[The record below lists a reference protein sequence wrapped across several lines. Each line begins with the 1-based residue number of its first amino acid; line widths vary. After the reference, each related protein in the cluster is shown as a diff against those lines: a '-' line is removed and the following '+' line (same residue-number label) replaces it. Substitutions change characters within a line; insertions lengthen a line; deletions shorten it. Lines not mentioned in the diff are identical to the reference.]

1 MDCLCVRRIALVSIV
16 LWGGVLLWVGAT
28 CARAQAQRETAA
40 VDSAGPA
47 AALPSRAARWRAK
60 RRAKAKTIS
69 PPQPG
74 VLERV
79 VSTVSQIGGAVVPHR
94 LILRLPQLDVSGFH
108 PVFGGLGGNAGTTA
122 GILYEPP
129 FWQGPRRLAEVEGLG
144 SIHRYYG
151 LGARVGGRLGSYV
164 GYAYVRYQHR
174 PRDTFYGLGPN
185 SEADTKAGFRLDQ
198 AVAGGLLGRRFG
210 PDVLLGTH
218 VSYQQNRYGPGH
230 GDEPNVPELFGE
242 RVLGRRSNPDYIL
255 VGAFFEVDSRDAS
268 YDRTFGHRFAP
279 TQPRLR
285 GVSLGASQGFYFATE
300 VTHNQAVNHPGQ
312 SFTRW
317 TFDVR
322 EFLPIR
328 EDLLHGVSIRQFA
341 SLTRAAGSHV
351 PFYRL
356 QSIGGDRSLRGYA
369 SNRFRDRNV
378 VLANAEVRCQVW
390 HWLDMAVFGDAGHVF
405 TDVQTL
411 RQAQR
416 VGYGVGFRIR
426 NDGKTLGRADIAHGA
441 EGWRLHLDL
450 GSLF

>member
-300 VTHNQAVNHPGQ
+300 VTHN
-312 SFTRW
+312 
-317 TFDVR
+317 
-322 EFLPIR
+322 
-328 EDLLHGVSIRQFA
+328 
-341 SLTRAAGSHV
+341 
-351 PFYRL
+351 
-356 QSIGGDRSLRGYA
+356 
-369 SNRFRDRNV
+369 
-378 VLANAEVRCQVW
+378 
-390 HWLDMAVFGDAGHVF
+390 
-405 TDVQTL
+405 
-411 RQAQR
+411 
-416 VGYGVGFRIR
+416 
-426 NDGKTLGRADIAHGA
+426 
-441 EGWRLHLDL
+441 
-450 GSLF
+450 